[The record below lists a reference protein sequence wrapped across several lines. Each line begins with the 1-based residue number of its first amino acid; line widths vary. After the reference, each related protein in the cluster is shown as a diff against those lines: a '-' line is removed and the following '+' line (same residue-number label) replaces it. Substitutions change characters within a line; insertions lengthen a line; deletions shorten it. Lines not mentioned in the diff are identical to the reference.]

1 MWGTAAQDRIGES
14 RCPVT
19 VHERQIGNVTI
30 VDMQGRITIQDGAD
44 TFRGTVRE
52 LVALSRVHIVL
63 NFRDVP
69 YIDSTGLGELV
80 RTHLSVSRRGGK
92 LALLQVPPK
101 IRQLLSVTR
110 LLPVFDA
117 FDDENQALDSCRQ
130 VRGSAAEPS

>member
-1 MWGTAAQDRIGES
+1 M
-14 RCPVT
+14 T

-30 VDMQGRITIQDGAD
+30 VDMHGRITIQDGAD
-44 TFRGTVRE
+44 TFRATVRE

-80 RTHLSVSRRGGK
+80 RTHLSVSRRGGR
-92 LALLQVPPK
+92 LALLQLPSKV
-101 IRQLLSVTR
+101 RQLLSVTR

-117 FDDENQALDSCRQ
+117 FDDEHEALDSCRQ
-130 VRGSAAEPS
+130 VRGSATEPS